1 MRQQSTTQFLS
12 VVCSAMWPAL
22 RPISFMSPT
31 PFAALSASTC
41 AAALACYAASTAG
54 WNQKERSMMP
64 TSLSTVCGLRDASDV
79 HEEVAPPHLL
89 EDLHQSSHRV
99 TSPSMA
105 YTWLNPNP

>member
-1 MRQQSTTQFLS
+1 M
-12 VVCSAMWPAL
+12 
-22 RPISFMSPT
+22 

-89 EDLHQSSHRV
+89 EDLHQRCSRGGRDASGAGRIDPQLV
-99 TSPSMA
+99 MTEPRRWSRSWA
-105 YTWLNPNP
+105 WSWV